1 MTIKNWLYGKVQFV
15 FLVITLG
22 FYSNHLVHAN
32 VATNVN
38 TDPSE
43 ASSQAIEN
51 VLIIGK
57 HPNNN
62 LFEYASSVSTMSSET
77 IQAWNIQNAEDIVLS
92 MANVDAR
99 TRSPMSANISIRS
112 VGSENW
118 HINANQGVAQAVDD
132 VSIQGAYASKL
143 SMFDLQGVAV
153 YRGPQTALFAINS
166 TGGAINF
173 ETIKPLMNEFEAS
186 TNVRFGRYNRRE
198 LSAAL
203 NLPLVEDVALRM
215 AMSNTKRDPLWFN
228 AFTNTMMGSV
238 DQRGFRTHLQW
249 DMSSQNSLL
258 VTYQYGSDN
267 GSRVPYL
274 GIGYWQTDGENVE
287 DGRIVDI
294 TAPLDC
300 QALLPSNSSSFNQK
314 SNCVTVRPF
323 SGNQAVA
330 GGASDWY
337 TTYDPA
343 DDVSNVRFESLKIN
357 YTQFFERFELNTL
370 AVIDSVK
377 SDYIESLSNN
387 PFGLA
392 FMPSQTNDK
401 SHWMYEFRLN
411 SLKDSNSVWMVGVT
425 ISNSQDYFGT
435 VITRTDSGGARF
447 GIVPAVS
454 IDQDNQTYS
463 GFAAYEYSL
472 NQQWSISA
480 DIRYSKNKQS
490 GLSTANVLAKTDNAT
505 PSGEPLDSGMYIT
518 RTLLQALTQNVSG
531 PCPPGVFGWGF

>member
-1 MTIKNWLYGKVQFV
+1 M
-15 FLVITLG
+15 
-22 FYSNHLVHAN
+22 
-32 VATNVN
+32 
-38 TDPSE
+38 
-43 ASSQAIEN
+43 
-51 VLIIGK
+51 
-57 HPNNN
+57 
-62 LFEYASSVSTMSSET
+62 
-77 IQAWNIQNAEDIVLS
+77 
-92 MANVDAR
+92 
-99 TRSPMSANISIRS
+99 
-112 VGSENW
+112 
-118 HINANQGVAQAVDD
+118 
-132 VSIQGAYASKL
+132 
-143 SMFDLQGVAV
+143 
-153 YRGPQTALFAINS
+153 
-166 TGGAINF
+166 
-173 ETIKPLMNEFEAS
+173 
-186 TNVRFGRYNRRE
+186 
-198 LSAAL
+198 
-203 NLPLVEDVALRM
+203 
-215 AMSNTKRDPLWFN
+215 
-228 AFTNTMMGSV
+228 
-238 DQRGFRTHLQW
+238 
-249 DMSSQNSLL
+249 
-258 VTYQYGSDN
+258 
-267 GSRVPYL
+267 
-274 GIGYWQTDGENVE
+274 
-287 DGRIVDI
+287 
-294 TAPLDC
+294 
-300 QALLPSNSSSFNQK
+300 
-314 SNCVTVRPF
+314 RPF

-531 PCPPGVFGWGF
+531 PCPPGGFGWGF